1 MINIILSLIL
11 GALAWLLCVVCFLD
25 SIWAGI
31 IPFFIVAPIS
41 MIILNRRTSKSVQ
54 AIILKSQEMMAN
66 LPKLPS
72 EQARKNLLDKCVE
85 EMKKAYKYKNYMLF
99 LDKQINAQIGSI
111 YYIQKR
117 FKEAEPYLA
126 NVFIQQGNAL
136 AMYACILFKNK
147 KEDEMIKAFE
157 KAVKFSRKIPLLW
170 NVYAWCLNEMKK
182 RDEAIKVLNRALVD
196 NPGDKITQDN
206 LDLLKNSGAMKMRAY
221 NEQWYQFW
229 LEEPPKQIIKM
240 DKRTMHR
247 GR

>member
-1 MINIILSLIL
+1 MFITDRKIASLSI
-11 GALAWLLCVVCFLD
+11 GEKQKKKK
-25 SIWAGI
+25 
-31 IPFFIVAPIS
+31 
-41 MIILNRRTSKSVQ
+41 TSVRS
-54 AIILKSQEMMAN
+54 
-66 LPKLPS
+66 
-72 EQARKNLLDKCVE
+72 
-85 EMKKAYKYKNYMLF
+85 
-99 LDKQINAQIGSI
+99 SI

-126 NVFIQQGNAL
+126 NVFIQQGTAL

-157 KAVKFSRKIPLLW
+157 KAVKFSRKVPLLW

-229 LEEPPKQIIKM
+229 LEEPPKPIIKM

>member
-1 MINIILSLIL
+1 
-11 GALAWLLCVVCFLD
+11 
-25 SIWAGI
+25 
-31 IPFFIVAPIS
+31 
-41 MIILNRRTSKSVQ
+41 
-54 AIILKSQEMMAN
+54 
-66 LPKLPS
+66 
-72 EQARKNLLDKCVE
+72 
-85 EMKKAYKYKNYMLF
+85 
-99 LDKQINAQIGSI
+99 
-111 YYIQKR
+111 
-117 FKEAEPYLA
+117 
-126 NVFIQQGNAL
+126 
-136 AMYACILFKNK
+136 
-147 KEDEMIKAFE
+147 MIKAFE
-157 KAVKFSRKIPLLW
+157 KAVKFSRKVPLLW